1 MHLYCVL
8 KIYRWWQRGL
18 LSEVFRKFIIHHNK
32 KTVPTEFIMSG
43 YFKKETSSTRL
54 MSMTFIR
61 LISFICM
68 TYILILP

>member
-1 MHLYCVL
+1 M
-8 KIYRWWQRGL
+8 L
-18 LSEVFRKFIIHHNK
+18 LSCVGRFIADSNTDYYQKFSEISYHIII

-68 TYILILP
+68 TYILILS

>member
-1 MHLYCVL
+1 M
-8 KIYRWWQRGL
+8 L
-18 LSEVFRKFIIHHNK
+18 LSCVGRFIADSNTDYYQKFSEISYHIIIRNSTHRVYN
-32 KTVPTEFIMSG
+32 EC

-61 LISFICM
+61 LISFICL